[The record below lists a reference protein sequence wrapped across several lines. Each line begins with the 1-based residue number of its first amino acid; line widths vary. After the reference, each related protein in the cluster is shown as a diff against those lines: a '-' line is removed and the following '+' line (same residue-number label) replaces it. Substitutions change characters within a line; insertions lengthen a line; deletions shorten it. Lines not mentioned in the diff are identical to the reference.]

1 MREPIS
7 ADDIRQAI
15 DTTGFPLEHHLTEAF
30 RRAKWS
36 VLSNRYYVDDVDGRA
51 RELDLIAYRVHSFKD
66 VDVYT
71 SVLISCK
78 KDAQHTWA
86 FLSRARDNA
95 DKNIDWRPVHFWT
108 DLEPLNTYLN
118 HCDWKSRYF
127 SNDKRSTQFAI
138 DVSSDVFA
146 SQLIAPPGKTQPARE
161 PKKANPAK
169 PATAQNDSAIFNSIS
184 GLLKALDSEMSALPN
199 RVRNKKRLYL
209 FSLAVVVDA
218 PLVDVKYSQGGVAVV
233 PTSELLMLAQY
244 MVSRRHLSAQVR
256 FLQADRTKWF
266 IEELDHLATANS
278 RFFAG
283 LVHDAYSAI
292 LTDDAVRKYFSGVLT
307 ARLKDTLNF
316 ILEKE
321 RAQDQLGHI
330 KLGASDNTLILE
342 IDTFGDAVVV
352 LNENE
357 KAQEVTK
364 RALKQ
369 VCRFEGPFKF
379 QEDIPF

>member
-1 MREPIS
+1 MRPPLP

-15 DTTGFPLEHHLTEAF
+15 DTTGFPLEHQLTEAF

-51 RELDLIAYRVHSFKD
+51 RELDLIAYRVFSFKD

-78 KDAQHTWA
+78 KDSQHTWA
-86 FLSRARDNA
+86 FLSRTRDEA

-108 DLEPLNTYLN
+108 DLEPLNTYLH

-127 SNDKRSTQFAI
+127 SSDKRSNQFAI
-138 DVSSDVFA
+138 DVLRDVFA
-146 SQLIAPPGKTQPARE
+146 SQLIAPPGKAQPARE
-161 PKKANPAK
+161 PKRANPAK

-199 RVRNKKRLYL
+199 RARNKKRLYL
-209 FSLAVVVDA
+209 FNLAVVVDA
-218 PLVDVKYSQGGVAVV
+218 PLVDVKYNQGDVEVE

-256 FLQADRTKWF
+256 FLQADRIKWF
-266 IEELDHLATANS
+266 IDELDHLAIANG
-278 RFFAG
+278 RFFAS

-292 LTDDAVRKYFSGVLT
+292 LTDDSVRKYFSGVLT
-307 ARLKDTLNF
+307 VRLKDTLNF

-321 RAQDQLGHI
+321 RAHEQLGSI
-330 KLGASDNTLILE
+330 KVGARDKTLILE
-342 IDTFGDAVVV
+342 LDTFGDAVLV
-352 LNENE
+352 LNQNK
-357 KAQEVTK
+357 KAQEVT
-364 RALKQ
+364 RQALKQ
-369 VCRFEGPFKF
+369 LCRFEGPFRF
-379 QEDIPF
+379 EEDIPF

>member
-1 MREPIS
+1 MRAPLS

-15 DTTGFPLEHHLTEAF
+15 DTTGFPLEHKLTEAF

-51 RELDLIAYRVHSFKD
+51 RELDLIAYRVYSFKD

-86 FLSRARDNA
+86 FLSRARNNA

-108 DLEPLNTYLN
+108 DLEPLNTYLH

-127 SNDKRSTQFAI
+127 SNDKRSSQFAI
-138 DVSSDVFA
+138 DVPSDVFA

-184 GLLKALDSEMSALPN
+184 GLLKALDSEISALPN

-209 FSLAVVVDA
+209 FNLAVVVDA
-218 PLVDVKYSQGGVAVV
+218 PLVVVKYQKSGVEVV
-233 PTSELLMLAQY
+233 PTNELLMLAQY

-256 FLQADRTKWF
+256 FLQADRIKWF
-266 IEELDHLATANS
+266 IEELDHLATVNG

-283 LVHDAYSAI
+283 LVHEAYSAI
-292 LTDDAVRKYFSGVLT
+292 LTDDAVRKYYSGVLT

-316 ILEKE
+316 ILAKE
-321 RAQDQLGHI
+321 SAHEQLGCI
-330 KLGASDNTLILE
+330 ELGARDKTLILGL
-342 IDTFGDAVVV
+342 DTFGDAALV
-352 LNENE
+352 LNENK

-364 RALKQ
+364 QALKQ
-369 VCRFEGPFKF
+369 TCRFEGPFRF
-379 QEDIPF
+379 EDDIPF